1 MRRVSPAEASASR
14 GVSDPSVSMSS
25 TRRSKSVDC
34 STRTGSTVKAT
45 RRTGEKMAST
55 GMTPMMVE
63 RLFLS
68 AER

>member
-1 MRRVSPAEASASR
+1 LRE
-14 GVSDPSVSMSS
+14 PSVSISM

-55 GMTPMMVE
+55 GITPMAPVP
-63 RLFLS
+63 LFLS
-68 AER
+68 ADR

>member
-14 GVSDPSVSMSS
+14 GVSEPSVSMSR

-45 RRTGEKMAST
+45 RRTGEKIEST
-55 GMTPMMVE
+55 GITPMVVD

-68 AER
+68 AET